1 MASQKKKRRKKNECP
16 LTVGMPDAE
25 DLAADVAAHGPKAS
39 LSGATP
45 LTALEVFRRAKK
57 R

>member
-1 MASQKKKRRKKNECP
+1 MASKKKKKRAKKAECP

-25 DLAADVAAHGPKAS
+25 DIAEEGPRVS
-39 LSGATP
+39 LSGAKP
-45 LTALEVFRRAKK
+45 IRASEIFRRAKK